1 MMKFTNVVD
10 TGCYEQGFFI
20 FNEPTQHHPTTRQ
33 MSLGV

>member
-20 FNEPTQHHPTTRQ
+20 LQAVQAVVVDVHC
-33 MSLGV
+33 